1 MNKIVIALPLI
12 LFFVLAS
19 NGQKKVIYKNT
30 KDFVTNTDVKN
41 IPDSLLNKMSD
52 TGLIKIGYDSFLTT
66 KLFEYLYL
74 KDITFD
80 KGKITLNAF
89 IKKLPYKFYKK
100 RYNNGAD
107 EDYLVV
113 QTHYFFTK
121 KSYLIEGG
129 NKGQEIVIGIITNDS
144 SISNSIY
151 DIRVGDSISKF
162 CKFYPISCIE
172 IKNKL
177 ATYGNSKSLFTRKE
191 NFVDIDIYE
200 NKQKQSEYFLRY
212 VWDIE
217 VKKIIRIEVVVND
230 NI

>member
-30 KDFVTNTDVKN
+30 KDFVTNADVKDM
-41 IPDSLLNKMSD
+41 PDSLLSKMSD
-52 TGLIKIGYDSFLTT
+52 TGLIKIGYDTILTT

-107 EDYLVV
+107 ED
-113 QTHYFFTK
+113 
-121 KSYLIEGG
+121 
-129 NKGQEIVIGIITNDS
+129 
-144 SISNSIY
+144 
-151 DIRVGDSISKF
+151 
-162 CKFYPISCIE
+162 
-172 IKNKL
+172 
-177 ATYGNSKSLFTRKE
+177 
-191 NFVDIDIYE
+191 
-200 NKQKQSEYFLRY
+200 
-212 VWDIE
+212 
-217 VKKIIRIEVVVND
+217 
-230 NI
+230 